1 MITICLQRHWIY
13 LIFSRQWHGQGKAEL
28 CVYMLQNL
36 ICTFPGHLWFW
47 LFEAGSCWLWF
58 VLSSDMCDADFEC
71 WDSLLLYCWPSFSA
85 FSLVSFNFSHPLFI
99 FFFRIIFLII
109 SGTFFENKMYICMK
123 HKMPIRLRGWLLWP
137 QESYTSKPLR
147 KMVQIKIVIFWLYL
161 PRLYFFLVFPYSN
174 FLWHLNP
181 SVS

>member
-1 MITICLQRHWIY
+1 MAW
-13 LIFSRQWHGQGKAEL
+13 SRQGWTL
-28 CVYMLQNL
+28 CLYVTKLDLYLSRPFMILTFWGWLLLTL
-36 ICTFPGHLWFW
+36 ICSFPRHVR
-47 LFEAGSCWLWF
+47 CWLRM
-58 VLSSDMCDADFEC
+58 LGLPP
-71 WDSLLLYCWPSFSA
+71 SLLLALVFCIFSCELQL
-85 FSLVSFNFSHPLFI
+85 FTSLVYL
-99 FFFRIIFLII
+99 FFRIIFLII

-137 QESYTSKPLR
+137 QESFTSKPLR